1 MSIETTIQNMAKAA
15 RGAARDIGR
24 CSADLK
30 NKVLLDIAAGLQAE
44 ADFIQQE
51 NEKDLMRAQEQGLS
65 AAMLDRLKVTDST
78 IQSMADGL
86 MEVAQLSD
94 PVGSLSQSWLRPN
107 GLQVSRMRIPLGVI
121 GIIYESRPNVTVDA
135 AGLCL
140 KAGNAVILRGGSEAL
155 DSNKALST
163 IIKRA
168 LEKTGLAG
176 EIVQVVP
183 VRDRTAV
190 HALLRQE
197 EFVDLIIPRG
207 GEGLIRFVVENSKI
221 PVLKH
226 YKGVCH
232 VYVDT
237 GADHEMAQSI
247 CLNAKVQRPG
257 VCNAMETLLVHH
269 AEAAEFLPEI
279 ARRFSQDGVEIRGCE
294 TDWPAEY
301 LDLVLAV
308 RVVKS
313 MDDAID
319 HIGRYSS
326 NHTEAIVTRDYDRA
340 RRFLREV
347 DSSVVLVN
355 ASTRFN
361 DGGQLGLG
369 AEIGIST
376 SKLHAF
382 GPMGL
387 EELTTTKFVVMG
399 NGQVRQ

>member
-1 MSIETTIQNMAKAA
+1 MENTESIEIAIRKMAEAA
-15 RGAARDIGR
+15 RGAAREIGR

-44 ADFIQQE
+44 ARFIQQE
-51 NEKDLMRAQEQGLS
+51 NEKDLTRAKEQGLS
-65 AAMLDRLKVTDST
+65 AAMIDRLKVTDST

-86 MEVAQLSD
+86 KEVAQLSD

-163 IIKRA
+163 IINRA
-168 LEKTGLAG
+168 LEKAGLAG

-197 EFVDLIIPRG
+197 EFIDVIIPRG

-226 YKGVCH
+226 
-232 VYVDT
+232 
-237 GADHEMAQSI
+237 
-247 CLNAKVQRPG
+247 
-257 VCNAMETLLVHH
+257 
-269 AEAAEFLPEI
+269 
-279 ARRFSQDGVEIRGCE
+279 
-294 TDWPAEY
+294 
-301 LDLVLAV
+301 
-308 RVVKS
+308 
-313 MDDAID
+313 
-319 HIGRYSS
+319 
-326 NHTEAIVTRDYDRA
+326 
-340 RRFLREV
+340 
-347 DSSVVLVN
+347 
-355 ASTRFN
+355 
-361 DGGQLGLG
+361 
-369 AEIGIST
+369 
-376 SKLHAF
+376 
-382 GPMGL
+382 
-387 EELTTTKFVVMG
+387 
-399 NGQVRQ
+399 